1 MVWQKLT
8 KYNEV
13 VNFTNI
19 SNAFQ
24 TDHLQDIIFAD
35 ISRYHRFILTGIY
48 VIVMLGILFTN
59 VTVTICLFKT
69 NQTSNLSF
77 RTTLHLS
84 FSDVLVALI
93 ALPTFIFGTDNKTN
107 SHLLVI
113 ASPFFNSLFTHISLY
128 IFEFI
133 GVDRFIRIKYYTKHR
148 EILTPFRVFVTRI
161 LIWGLALL
169 NAILNVLCLLYKL
182 PAFRLFIVLCD
193 ISFIILV
200 VILQIK
206 TILSRK
212 PAMVLP
218 ESSIGQ
224 KIRILATKILVS
236 ISVLLPPYLVG
247 SIVRDQIQ
255 TTLTEEGKGWSQH
268 I

>member
-8 KYNEV
+8 KYNEA

-24 TDHLQDIIFAD
+24 TDHLQDITFAD
-35 ISRYHRFILTGIY
+35 ISRYHRFILTGIC

-59 VTVTICLFKT
+59 VTVIICLFKT
-69 NQTSNLSF
+69 NQTRNLSF
-77 RTTLHLS
+77 RTILHLS

-93 ALPTFIFGTDNKTN
+93 ALPTFIFGTVNKTN
-107 SHLLVI
+107 YHPLVI

-128 IFEFI
+128 ILGLI

-169 NAILNVLCLLYKL
+169 NTILNVLCLLYKI
-182 PAFRLFIVLCD
+182 PAFRLFICVVWYFLYHSGSDSPDQNNIVKKTSNGITWKFDRSKNQD
-193 ISFIILV
+193 ISYKNPRFN
-200 VILQIK
+200 
-206 TILSRK
+206 
-212 PAMVLP
+212 
-218 ESSIGQ
+218 
-224 KIRILATKILVS
+224 
-236 ISVLLPPYLVG
+236 ISCYHL
-247 SIVRDQIQ
+247 I
-255 TTLTEEGKGWSQH
+255 
-268 I
+268 